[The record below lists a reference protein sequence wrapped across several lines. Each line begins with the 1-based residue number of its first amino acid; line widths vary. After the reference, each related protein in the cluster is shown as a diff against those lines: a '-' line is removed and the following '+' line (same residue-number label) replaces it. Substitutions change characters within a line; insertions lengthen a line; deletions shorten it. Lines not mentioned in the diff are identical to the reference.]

1 MISSL
6 SCFRK
11 GVKGRLR
18 QFRFSLFASGPQPA
32 FPAFRAFPP
41 KRGGRWF
48 APAAGAALLAIALA
62 CFSPSAR
69 ADEAMSVT
77 RDQIGIDKMDP
88 SGKGDDLYMGTP
100 PRNVNGT
107 SQDQGYPAYPLI
119 SPEVQ
124 IYVPWNGP
132 GWQPPGPG
140 PRPPHPGPGPRPPY
154 PGPGPRPPYP
164 DPGPGPRPPR
174 SDFGRPPYRGDQRV
188 TPGQQASQWGQPPQG
203 RPGRQW
209 GPPQGQ
215 WGQRPSQWGQER
227 RPSQWG
233 QQGQWGPPPAS
244 GQRPPYG
251 PPHWNPPPASGQR
264 PPYAPPQGGQPPAG
278 PPLWQGPG
286 QWGQQP
292 QYGRPA
298 PQPGWQG
305 PQSGQSPG
313 QRPGGYH
320 WSQPPALPG
329 RP

>member
-18 QFRFSLFASGPQPA
+18 QFRFALSARLRRGGGFLLSPA
-32 FPAFRAFPP
+32 FEPG
-41 KRGGRWF
+41 RGRRRIF
-48 APAAGAALLAIALA
+48 PAAGAALFAIALA
-62 CFSPSAR
+62 CFSPAAK
-69 ADEAMSVT
+69 ADEVMSVT
-77 RDQIGIDKMDP
+77 RDQIGIDKIDP
-88 SGKGDDLYMGTP
+88 SGKGDDLYMSTP

-132 GWQPPGPG
+132 GWQPPYPGPG
-140 PRPPHPGPGPRPPY
+140 PRPPHPGPGPKPPH
-154 PGPGPRPPYP
+154 PDPGPRPPH
-164 DPGPGPRPPR
+164 R
-174 SDFGRPPYRGDQRV
+174 SDQNFG
-188 TPGQQASQWGQPPQG
+188 PGQQAALWGQPPQG

-215 WGQRPSQWGQER
+215 SGQRPSQWGQGQ

-244 GQRPPYG
+244 GQRPLYG

-278 PPLWQGPG
+278 PRLWQGPG

-320 WSQPPALPG
+320 WSQPPAMPG